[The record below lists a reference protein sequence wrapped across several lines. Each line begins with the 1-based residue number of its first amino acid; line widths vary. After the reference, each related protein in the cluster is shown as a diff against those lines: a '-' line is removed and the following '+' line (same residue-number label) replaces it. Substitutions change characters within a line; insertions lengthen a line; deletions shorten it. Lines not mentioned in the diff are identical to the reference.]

1 EIIVNELE
9 YNLINRSIEEEIL
22 PFLRQHEITVLAY
35 YPLLSEFLTTN
46 YDENTI
52 FPENDFR
59 NSWELFKHK
68 ENFIRSQ
75 ELFETMRQIANQNN
89 VSPAEVAINWLL
101 KDKDIIPIP
110 GAKTK
115 SQIESNIHATQW
127 NLTKDEISQLTTIT
141 SNLKLN
147 WW

>member
-1 EIIVNELE
+1 
-9 YNLINRSIEEEIL
+9 NRNIEKEIL
-22 PFLRQHEITVLAY
+22 PFLRQQEITILAY
-35 YPLLSEFLTTN
+35 YPLLSGFLTTN

-59 NSWELFKHK
+59 NYWELFKHK

-75 ELFETMRQIANQNN
+75 KLFETMRQIAKKNDVN
-89 VSPAEVAINWLL
+89 PAEVAINWLL

-110 GAKTK
+110 GVKK
-115 SQIESNIHATQW
+115 ISQIENNIHATQW
-127 NLTKDEISQLTTIT
+127 NLTEDEISRLTTIT
-141 SNLKLN
+141 NNLELN